1 MVLGL
6 ADRVYVMSK
15 GQIVYSGLPTDLQA
29 NEEVKHRYL
38 GV

>member
-1 MVLGL
+1 MALGL
-6 ADRVYVMSK
+6 ADRVYVISK
-15 GQIVYSGLPTDLQA
+15 GQIVYTGLPGELQA